1 MTSGHL
7 DDRFSDPA
15 AGAADWGDVETL
27 LRAAELYWLTTVRAD
42 GRPHVTPLVGLWH
55 DGAFHFTTGTDEQ
68 KSRNLDHSPSV
79 VGHDRGQHL
88 GSRDRR
94 RRRGHRRAG
103 AAASGAGRASRR
115 RTSRSTATTGAGR
128 PTRTA
133 SRRGENNAE
142 HDGLVLVYRVAATK
156 VIAFAK
162 DPHAQTTFRF

>member
-15 AGAADWGDVETL
+15 AGAADWADVATL

-79 VGHDRGQHL
+79 VVTTGVNTWAAGTDVVVEGTAERVRGL
-88 GSRDRR
+88 AVLEGV
-94 RRRGHRRAG
+94 
-103 AAASGAGRASRR
+103 AAAYVEKYGDDWRWQANEDGFGS
-115 RTSRSTATTGAGR
+115 
-128 PTRTA
+128 
-133 SRRGENNAE
+133 GENKAE

-162 DPHAQTTFRF
+162 DPHGQTTFRF